1 MNFQIRIFRTIV
13 TLKVHAMHSHDCQGE
28 KTHRSTIF
36 HVFQHKRNDC
46 TMHTQHRIGENSRE
60 RRKQKHSHDGAKKF
74 KTCLQSPFGCDSQPS
89 SMFSQQDTC
98 SMAVRYS
105 SNKSEPCLHVSCCTL
120 LPFFFFAAARFH
132 WMSALL
138 STKICVVCGH
148 TSHRN
153 MLQEVLETVFWA
165 SSFEVRR
172 NGQPHTHFHET
183 SEAHKTHRT
192 LAGSLKNSSAFHL
205 YRRIYR
211 NADLLCTKSIMS

>member
-74 KTCLQSPFGCDSQPS
+74 KTCLQSPFWLRLTALKHVFAAGYLFDGCQV
-89 SMFSQQDTC
+89 FLEQIWALHTC
-98 SMAVRYS
+98 I
-105 SNKSEPCLHVSCCTL
+105 L
-120 LPFFFFAAARFH
+120 LYPAAFFFFAAARFH

-138 STKICVVCGH
+138 STKMWVVCGH
-148 TSHRN
+148 TRHRN